1 MAKVKYRVSVKK
13 GKSGTKLAA
22 YTVRVAKTDKPKGE
36 LLYAPKVNIGL
47 NIKYDGKGR
56 PR

>member
-1 MAKVKYRVSVKK
+1 MAKAKYKVSVKR

-22 YTVRVAKTDKPKGE
+22 YTVKVAKTNNPKGE